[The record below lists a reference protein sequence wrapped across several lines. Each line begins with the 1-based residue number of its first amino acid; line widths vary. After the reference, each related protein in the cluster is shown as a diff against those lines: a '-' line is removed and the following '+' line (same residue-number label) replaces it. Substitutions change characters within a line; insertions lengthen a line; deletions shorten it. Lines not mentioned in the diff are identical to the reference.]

1 MRLSNP
7 LRFLGLV
14 QTFILMNH
22 ILLAGDARKSDHV
35 GMPDTI
41 KASSYIDVHCNYF
54 RFFLDGINQGLS
66 ENEVIPCYT
75 PQMAN
80 DNHGIGEMFGNGDLP
95 GVILFVTS

>member
-1 MRLSNP
+1 
-7 LRFLGLV
+7 
-14 QTFILMNH
+14 MNH

-54 RFFLDGINQGLS
+54 RFFLDCINQGLS

-75 PQMAN
+75 PQMIIMEL
-80 DNHGIGEMFGNGDLP
+80 GKCSEM
-95 GVILFVTS
+95 VICQGLFYS